1 MKSVGNSQIFS
12 QNRKFPVLYGWDT
25 PWIFG
30 SGWIFAEMTP
40 EMGRS
45 QPVRIQNTKFC
56 NIPTIMKKVM
66 DDRNPQKI

>member
-1 MKSVGNSQIFS
+1 MGGIPPGFLVQGGF
-12 QNRKFPVLYGWDT
+12 
-25 PWIFG
+25 
-30 SGWIFAEMTP
+30 FAEMTP

-66 DDRNPQKI
+66 DDRKPIFFTRKKNWFRGGNELAL

>member
-1 MKSVGNSQIFS
+1 MGGIPPGFLVQGGF
-12 QNRKFPVLYGWDT
+12 
-25 PWIFG
+25 
-30 SGWIFAEMTP
+30 FAEMTP

-66 DDRNPQKI
+66 DDRK